1 MAASQLMAAI
11 RLLTTLAMPRPM
23 PTAIAHPRAL
33 IHEKPTLV
41 GSNGEGAVAS
51 LRTNWYPA
59 LSDLLASIPH
69 NMPMPADKS
78 FHIRSRV
85 TSEVYLVVILV
96 VSGAR
101 IRRPRLS
108 FTRAKAEP
116 AALEG
121 PQELT
126 LEGLVFGVADLD
138 AQYFPASA
146 SVTPVAMTALEV
158 T

>member
-1 MAASQLMAAI
+1 MAASQLMAAM
-11 RLLTTLAMPRPM
+11 RLLTTLVMPRPM

-51 LRTNWYPA
+51 LRTNWYPD
-59 LSDLLASIPH
+59 LSNFLASIPH

-85 TSEVYLVVILV
+85 TSKVYLVVILAV
-96 VSGAR
+96 GGAR

-108 FTRAKAEP
+108 FTRAKADVRP
-116 AALEG
+116 
-121 PQELT
+121 T
-126 LEGLVFGVADLD
+126 
-138 AQYFPASA
+138 S
-146 SVTPVAMTALEV
+146 SVLA
-158 T
+158 